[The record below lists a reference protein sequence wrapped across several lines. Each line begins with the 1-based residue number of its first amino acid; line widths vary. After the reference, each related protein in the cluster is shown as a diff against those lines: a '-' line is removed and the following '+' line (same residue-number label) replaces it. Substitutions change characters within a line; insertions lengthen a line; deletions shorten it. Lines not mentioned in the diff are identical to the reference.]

1 MIGLLSKSKNNK
13 SFHAL
18 LDVSFSIKKGE
29 VFGIIGTNGSGK
41 TTLLRIICGI
51 YKPDKGHVEVKG
63 RLSQLMEIGAGF
75 QKELAAKE
83 NIIING
89 MLLGLSKSQIERK
102 VESIIEYADLKKFT
116 NLILKHYSSGMK
128 ARLAF
133 ATAMQINP
141 DILIVDEIMSVGDK
155 NFRKKSYET
164 FLSFKKKNKTIIMAT
179 HSLGNLSQI
188 CDRVLLLNKG
198 KNIIVGKPE
207 DVLKKYQEIKS

>member
-1 MIGLLSKSKNNK
+1 LIGLLSKSKNNK
-13 SFHAL
+13 SFQAL

-116 NLILKHYSSGMK
+116 NLLLKHYSSGMK

-141 DILIVDEIMSVGDK
+141 DILLVDEIMSVGDK

-164 FLSFKKKNKTIIMAT
+164 FLYFKKKNKTIIMTT

>member
-13 SFHAL
+13 SFQAL

-89 MLLGLSKSQIERK
+89 MLLGLSKSQIEGK

>member
-1 MIGLLSKSKNNK
+1 LIGLLSKSKNNK
-13 SFHAL
+13 SFQAL

-164 FLSFKKKNKTIIMAT
+164 FLSFQKKNKTIIMAT
-179 HSLGNLSQI
+179 HSLGSLSQI

-198 KNIIVGKPE
+198 KNIMVGKPE